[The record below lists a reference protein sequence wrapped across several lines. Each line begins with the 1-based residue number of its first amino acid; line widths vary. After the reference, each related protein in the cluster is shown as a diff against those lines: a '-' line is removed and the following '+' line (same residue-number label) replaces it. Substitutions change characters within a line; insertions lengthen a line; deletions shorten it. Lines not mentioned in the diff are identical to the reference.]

1 MNNPVLLVVDG
12 SSYLYRAFHALPPL
26 ETTDG
31 RPTGAIYGVASM
43 LNRLRR
49 DERPSRVAVVF
60 DAPGPTFR
68 DRLYTAYK
76 ANRAAMPEDLVVQV
90 DPLLELIE
98 ALGLP
103 LLRLS
108 GVEADDVIAT
118 LVRRHAA
125 LGEQIV
131 IASGDKDLA
140 QLVDN
145 GIVMVDTMRG
155 TRMGRAGVEEKFG
168 VPPERIVDLLALMGD
183 SSDNIPGIPGI
194 GPKTAAKWLSKYG
207 SLDALRE
214 HAHEIKGK
222 AGERLREHLAGL
234 DLSVRLATVRDDL
247 DLQITPEALIPRAPD
262 IGRLRKIYADL
273 GFRHWLDELNRT
285 DPPAPTRNYTLVENR
300 ENMELWLEKVR
311 AAQWFAFDLETTS
324 LNYLEARIVGIA
336 LAVAPG
342 DAAYIPLAHTQAQP
356 LDRDEVLMRFKP
368 LWENPAYPKLG
379 HHLKYDA
386 HVLANHGIHLAGIRH
401 DTLLESYV
409 LDPTAGRHDLD
420 SLAARVLKEKT
431 ITYEEVAGKGVKQIG
446 FAEVPLDRAGVYAAE
461 DADVTWRLHQ
471 ALWPRLRRVP
481 ALQAVYEEIEIPLVP
496 VLLSMERRGV
506 MIDSNL
512 LKIQSRELAQR
523 MEQVQAEA
531 WRLAGREFN
540 LDSPAQLA
548 VVLFSDLH
556 LPVIRK
562 TPKGQPSTAESV
574 LGELAA
580 KHPLPQRILDY
591 RSLAKLRS
599 TYTEKLPASVNPGTG
614 RVHTLYNQSGTS
626 TGRLSSSEPNL
637 QNIPIRTAE
646 GRKIRRAFV
655 APEGWSIVAA
665 DYSQIELRIMA
676 HLSGDAGLRRA
687 FAEGRDIHRATAAEV
702 FGHRLEEVGPAERR
716 AAKAIN
722 FGLIYGMSSFGL
734 ARQLGIG
741 REEAQEY
748 IERYFERYPGVRD
761 YMHATRQQAKRE
773 GYVET
778 IFGRRLYVPEIKSR
792 NAHRRQG
799 AERAAINAPMQGS
812 AADII
817 KRAMI
822 AIHAWCATE
831 NSDVH
836 LVMQVHDE
844 LVFEVAAAKLE
855 SAVTK
860 IREKMGSAADLAVSL
875 VVEIGVGANWDE
887 AH

>member
-1 MNNPVLLVVDG
+1 MSNRVLLVVDG

-26 ETTDG
+26 EAPDG
-31 RPTGAIYGVASM
+31 RPTGAIYGVVNM
-43 LNRLRR
+43 LNRLQR
-49 DERPSRVAVVF
+49 DEQPTRVAVVF

-68 DRLYTAYK
+68 DRLYAAYK
-76 ANRAAMPEDLVVQV
+76 ANRAAMPEDLSAQI

-103 LLRLS
+103 LLRVS

-118 LVRRHAA
+118 LVRHHTD
-125 LGEQIV
+125 LGEQVV

-145 GIVMVDTMRG
+145 GIVLVDTMHG
-155 TRMGRAGVEEKFG
+155 TRMGRAGVEMKFG

-194 GPKTAAKWLSKYG
+194 GPKTAAKWLSEYG
-207 SLDALRE
+207 DLEALRA
-214 HAHEIKGK
+214 HANEIQGK
-222 AGERLREHLAGL
+222 AGERLREYLPGL
-234 DLSVRLATVRDDL
+234 DLSMRLATVRDNL
-247 DLQITPEALIPRAPD
+247 DLRITPETLTPRAPD

-273 GFRHWLDELNRT
+273 GFKRWLGELSRADT
-285 DPPAPTRNYTLVENR
+285 SMPIRNYTLVENR
-300 ENMELWLEKVR
+300 EEMELWLEKAR
-311 AAQWFAFDLETTS
+311 SAELFAFDLETTG
-324 LNYLEARIVGIA
+324 LNYLEARIIGIA

-342 DAAYIPLAHTQAQP
+342 DAAYIPLAHTQARP

-368 LWENPAYPKLG
+368 LWENPVYPKLG

-386 HVLANHGIHLAGIRH
+386 HVLANHGIHLAGIHH

-420 SLAARVLKEKT
+420 SLAARVLEERT
-431 ITYEEVAGKGVKQIG
+431 ITYEEVAGKGAKQIG
-446 FAEVPLDRAGVYAAE
+446 FAEVPLERAGVYAAE

-471 ALWPRLRRVP
+471 ALWPKLRQVP

-496 VLLSMERRGV
+496 VLLSMERHGV
-506 MIDSNL
+506 LIDGER

-531 WRLAGREFN
+531 WRVAGREFN

-548 VVLFSDLH
+548 VVLFTDLR

-599 TYTEKLPASVNPGTG
+599 TYTEKLPASVHPGTG
-614 RVHTLYNQSGTS
+614 RVHTMYNQSGTS

-646 GRKIRRAFV
+646 GRKIRRAFI
-655 APEGWSIVAA
+655 APKGWNIVAA

-687 FAEGRDIHRATAAEV
+687 FAERQDIHRATAAEV
-702 FGHRLEEVGPAERR
+702 FSRRLEAVGAAERR

-748 IERYFERYPGVRD
+748 IDRYFERYPGVRD
-761 YMHATRQQAKRE
+761 YMHATRRRAKRE

-778 IFGRRLYVPEIKSR
+778 IFGRRLYVPEIRSR

-822 AIHAWCATE
+822 AIHAWCAGE
-831 NSDVH
+831 DSGVD

-844 LVFEVAAAKLE
+844 LVFEVAAARLE
-855 SAVTK
+855 SAVIE
-860 IREKMGSAADLAVSL
+860 IREKMESAANLTVPL